1 VLRVR
6 DLRLTYRS
14 DRERVDAV
22 AGVSFEVA
30 PAAFYTLL
38 GPSGCGKTSTLRCIA
53 GLETPTDGSIEI
65 GGTVVFSGGAKRMV
79 PAYRRDIGMV
89 FQSYAIWPHMT
100 VFENVAF
107 PLRHGRQGLSGRVVR
122 DKVMRVLELVGLE
135 SYAARP
141 APLLSGGQ
149 QQRVALARALARE
162 PTVLL
167 LDEPLSNL
175 DTKLRESMRFQ
186 IQALVRRLRITT
198 LYVTHDQLEA
208 LTMSDM
214 VGLMR
219 DGRIVQEGSPRAIYL
234 EPRDPFVANFLG
246 RTNFIPGRVRR
257 SADGDGRGWVDTRW
271 GRLASPLPEWAGEG
285 CRVRVGFRPEYAR
298 LSREA
303 PAPPANVLHGTVAA
317 SAFAGQ
323 SVEYKIDLGDQLIDV
338 SSEPFS
344 TYAPGEPV
352 FVGIEP
358 ERCYVLAGEDPDPRA
373 AGKDEDAPPLPAP
386 GAADAQPIHRS
397 ARDDAV

>member
-6 DLRLTYRS
+6 DLRLVYRS
-14 DRERVDAV
+14 ERERVDAV
-22 AGVSFEVA
+22 AGVSFTVA
-30 PAAFYTLL
+30 PGAFYTLL

-53 GLETPTDGSIEI
+53 GLEVPTEGRIEI
-65 GGTVVFSGGAKRMV
+65 GETVVFSGEPRRVV
-79 PAYRRDIGMV
+79 PPHRRDIGMV

-107 PLRHGRQGLSGRVVR
+107 PLRHGRQKLPSRVVR
-122 DKVMRVLELVGLE
+122 ERVMRVLDLVGLA

-162 PTVLL
+162 PAVLL

-175 DTKLRESMRFQ
+175 DTKLRESMRDQ
-186 IQALVRRLRITT
+186 IRTLVQRLGITT

-219 DGRIVQEGSPRAIYL
+219 DGRIVQEGPPRAIYL

-246 RTNFIPGRVRR
+246 RTNFLPGLVRR
-257 SADGDGRGWVDTRW
+257 GAAGDPFGWVDTRW
-271 GRLASPLPEWAGEG
+271 GSLGSSLPAWAADGA
-285 CRVRVGFRPEYAR
+285 RVTVGFRPEYAR
-298 LSREA
+298 LSREK
-303 PAPPANVLHGTVAA
+303 PAAPANVLHGTVAA
-317 SAFAGQ
+317 TAFAGQ
-323 SVEYKIDLGDQLIDV
+323 SVEYKIDLGDRLIAV
-338 SSEPFS
+338 SGEPFS
-344 TYAPGEPV
+344 AYAPGDAV
-352 FVGIEP
+352 FVGIQP
-358 ERCYVLAGEDPDPRA
+358 EWCYILS
-373 AGKDEDAPPLPAP
+373 DEDQPAR
-386 GAADAQPIHRS
+386 DAQRS
-397 ARDDAV
+397 ASDDAV

>member
-6 DLRLTYRS
+6 DLRLVYRS

-22 AGVSFEVA
+22 AGVSFTVA
-30 PAAFYTLL
+30 PGAFYTLL

-53 GLETPTDGSIEI
+53 GLETPTEGSIEI
-65 GGTVVFSGGAKRMV
+65 GETVVFSSAPRRVV
-79 PAYRRDIGMV
+79 PPYRRDIGMV

-107 PLRHGRQGLSGRVVR
+107 PLRHGRQKLASRVVR
-122 DKVMRVLELVGLE
+122 ERVMRVLDLVGL
-135 SYAARP
+135 ANHAGRP

-162 PTVLL
+162 PAVLL

-175 DTKLRESMRFQ
+175 DTKLRESMRDQ
-186 IQALVRRLRITT
+186 IRTLVHRLGITT

-219 DGRIVQEGSPRAIYL
+219 DGRIVQEGPPRAIYL

-246 RTNFIPGRVRR
+246 RTNFLPGLVRR
-257 SADGDGRGWVDTRW
+257 VAASDAYGWVDTRW
-271 GRLASPLPEWAGEG
+271 GSLSTPLPAWAADGA
-285 CRVRVGFRPEYAR
+285 RVRVGFRPEYAR
-298 LSREA
+298 LSREK
-303 PAPPANVLHGTVAA
+303 PAAPANVLHGAVAA
-317 SAFAGQ
+317 TAFAGQ
-323 SVEYKIDLGDQLIDV
+323 SVEYKIDLGDRLIAV
-338 SSEPFS
+338 SGEPFS
-344 TYAPGEPV
+344 AHAPGDAV
-352 FVGIEP
+352 FVGIQP
-358 ERCYVLAGEDPDPRA
+358 EWC
-373 AGKDEDAPPLPAP
+373 
-386 GAADAQPIHRS
+386 
-397 ARDDAV
+397 